1 MNLKK
6 AAPLVIALV
15 LGLFAAKMAWNL
27 IANKQAAK
35 TEIKRPQV
43 VVAKTDIEAGDTL
56 TADNTETVEVSTDV
70 LPDNVFRSVAEVDGR
85 VATVP
90 LIQGQTIT
98 QTLLAPKGAMPG
110 LTAVIPPG
118 FRAVTLEINE
128 FSGVAGYITPGCH
141 IDVVQTLRDPQT
153 GEFSART
160 IVQNVRVTAIGMKHN
175 PGDPPD
181 AGGHSATLLVTPEQ
195 AEILDLAASNGRP
208 RLTLRNNNDLSPVSA
223 GGVTLSDLSGGE
235 NGRHDELAK
244 INAEAAKAAQVAVA
258 QFQAQTQSQLPAT
271 RPTFD
276 NDWTVKVIRGG
287 TESEVQFNLH
297 RGSDLDARTDTQS
310 LSK

>member
-1 MNLKK
+1 MNWKK

-27 IANKQAAK
+27 IANKNAAK
-35 TEIKRPQV
+35 NEVKRPQV
-43 VVAKTDIEAGDTL
+43 VVAKQDIEAGDTL
-56 TADNTETVEVSTDV
+56 SADNTETVEVSTDV
-70 LPDNVFRSVAEVDGR
+70 LPDNVFRSVAEIDGR

-128 FSGVAGYITPGCH
+128 FSGIAGYITPGCH
-141 IDVVQTLRDPQT
+141 IDVVQTLRDERT

-160 IVQNVRVTAIGMKHN
+160 IVQNVRVTAVGMKHN

-181 AGGHSATLLVTPEQ
+181 SSTRSVTLLVTPEQ

-208 RLTLRNNNDLSPVSA
+208 RLTLRNMNDLSPVPS
-223 GGVTLSDLSGGE
+223 GGVSLADLNGGE
-235 NGRHDELAK
+235 NGRRDEVAK
-244 INAEAAKAAQVAVA
+244 INAEAAKASQVAVA
-258 QFQAQTQSQLPAT
+258 QQVAQGQAPAT

-276 NDWTVKVIRGG
+276 NDWTVKVIRGDA
-287 TESEVQFNLH
+287 ESEVQFNLH
-297 RGSDLDARTDTQS
+297 RASDLDAHTDTQL